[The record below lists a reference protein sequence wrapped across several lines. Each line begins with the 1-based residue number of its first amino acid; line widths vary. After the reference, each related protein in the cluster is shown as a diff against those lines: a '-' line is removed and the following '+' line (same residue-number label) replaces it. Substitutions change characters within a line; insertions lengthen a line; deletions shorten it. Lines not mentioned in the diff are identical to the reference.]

1 MQSRLMR
8 SRNDRMLGGVCGGLA
23 AYLRIDATIIR
34 LLFVLMALGSGAG
47 VFIYLVLWFVLPAE
61 GASGSTNLDA
71 SIRVGAEEMAERART
86 LGADLRSPDPGTNRR
101 GLMIVGA
108 GLVLVGAI
116 VFLNNLNIPWL
127 AWLKVDLLWPLV
139 LVAAG
144 VLVEKAAMLGTDG
157 TGFEVMMNIVLPY
170 FQFMSAG
177 CCLGIMDMRKIQ
189 DILFII
195 HVP

>member
-8 SRNDRMLGGVCGGLA
+8 SRSDRMLGGVCGGLA

-47 VFIYLVLWFVLPAE
+47 IFIYLVLWFVLPAE
-61 GASGSTNLDA
+61 GAGASTSLDA
-71 SIRVGAEEMAERART
+71 SIRAGAEEMAERART
-86 LGADLRSPDPGTNRR
+86 LGADLRSPDSGANRR
-101 GLMIVGA
+101 GLMVVGA
-108 GLVLVGAI
+108 GLILVGAI

-144 VLVEKAAMLGTDG
+144 VLV
-157 TGFEVMMNIVLPY
+157 IVRYLR
-170 FQFMSAG
+170 G
-177 CCLGIMDMRKIQ
+177 E
-189 DILFII
+189 
-195 HVP
+195 

>member
-1 MQSRLMR
+1 MQSRLTR
-8 SRNDRMLGGVCGGLA
+8 SRSDRMLGGVCGGLA

-61 GASGSTNLDA
+61 GATGSTTLDA
-71 SIRVGAEEMAERART
+71 SIRAGAEEMAERART
-86 LGADLRSPDPGTNRR
+86 LGADLRSPDSGANRR

-144 VLVEKAAMLGTDG
+144 VLV
-157 TGFEVMMNIVLPY
+157 IVRYLR
-170 FQFMSAG
+170 G
-177 CCLGIMDMRKIQ
+177 E
-189 DILFII
+189 
-195 HVP
+195 

>member
-8 SRNDRMLGGVCGGLA
+8 SRSDRMLGGVCGGLA

-61 GASGSTNLDA
+61 GVTGSTSLDA
-71 SIRVGAEEMAERART
+71 SIRAGAEEMAERART
-86 LGADLRSPDPGTNRR
+86 LGADLRSPDSGANRR
-101 GLMIVGA
+101 GLMVVGA
-108 GLVLVGAI
+108 GLILVGAI

-144 VLVEKAAMLGTDG
+144 VLV
-157 TGFEVMMNIVLPY
+157 IVRYLR
-170 FQFMSAG
+170 G
-177 CCLGIMDMRKIQ
+177 E
-189 DILFII
+189 
-195 HVP
+195 

>member
-8 SRNDRMLGGVCGGLA
+8 SRTDRMVGGVCGGVA

-47 VFIYLVLWFVLPAE
+47 VFIYVVLWFVLPAE
-61 GASGSTNLDA
+61 GAAATTSLDA
-71 SIRVGAEEMAERART
+71 NIRAGAEELAERART
-86 LGADLRSPDPGTNRR
+86 LGADLRSPDSGTNRR
-101 GLMIVGA
+101 GLMVVGA

-116 VFLNNLNIPWL
+116 IFLNNLDVPWL

-144 VLVEKAAMLGTDG
+144 VLV
-157 TGFEVMMNIVLPY
+157 IVRY
-170 FQFMSAG
+170 
-177 CCLGIMDMRKIQ
+177 MRGE
-189 DILFII
+189 
-195 HVP
+195 

>member
-1 MQSRLMR
+1 
-8 SRNDRMLGGVCGGLA
+8 MLGGVCGGLA

-61 GASGSTNLDA
+61 GVTGSTSLDA
-71 SIRVGAEEMAERART
+71 SIRAGAEEMAERART
-86 LGADLRSPDPGTNRR
+86 LGADLRSPDSGANRR
-101 GLMIVGA
+101 GLMVVGA
-108 GLVLVGAI
+108 GLILVGAI

-144 VLVEKAAMLGTDG
+144 VLV
-157 TGFEVMMNIVLPY
+157 IVRYLR
-170 FQFMSAG
+170 G
-177 CCLGIMDMRKIQ
+177 E
-189 DILFII
+189 
-195 HVP
+195 

>member
-8 SRNDRMLGGVCGGLA
+8 SRSDRMLGGVCGGLA

-47 VFIYLVLWFVLPAE
+47 VFIYLVLWFVLPVE
-61 GASGSTNLDA
+61 GVTGSTSLDA
-71 SIRVGAEEMAERART
+71 SIRAGAEEMAERART
-86 LGADLRSPDPGTNRR
+86 LGADLRSPDSGANRR
-101 GLMIVGA
+101 GLMVVGA
-108 GLVLVGAI
+108 GLILVGAI

-144 VLVEKAAMLGTDG
+144 VLV
-157 TGFEVMMNIVLPY
+157 IVRYLR
-170 FQFMSAG
+170 G
-177 CCLGIMDMRKIQ
+177 E
-189 DILFII
+189 
-195 HVP
+195 

>member
-1 MQSRLMR
+1 MQSRLIR
-8 SRNDRMLGGVCGGLA
+8 SRSDRMLGGVCGGLA

-61 GASGSTNLDA
+61 GATGSTNLNA
-71 SIRVGAEEMAERART
+71 SIRAGAEEMAERART
-86 LGADLRSPDPGTNRR
+86 LGADLRSPDSGANRR
-101 GLMIVGA
+101 GLMVVGA
-108 GLVLVGAI
+108 GLILVGAI

-144 VLVEKAAMLGTDG
+144 VLV
-157 TGFEVMMNIVLPY
+157 IVRYLR
-170 FQFMSAG
+170 G
-177 CCLGIMDMRKIQ
+177 E
-189 DILFII
+189 
-195 HVP
+195 